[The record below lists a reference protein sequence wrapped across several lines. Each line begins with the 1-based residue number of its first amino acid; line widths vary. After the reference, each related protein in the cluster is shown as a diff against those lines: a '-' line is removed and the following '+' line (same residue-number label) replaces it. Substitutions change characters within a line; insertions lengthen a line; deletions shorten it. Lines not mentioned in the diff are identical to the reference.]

1 MHQPTDIHLTA
12 KDLSQ
17 EESKL
22 YRKRPYQHLQ
32 NRQDERRPVISPET
46 FELLQELLEFRHVF
60 HNIYGEELDYDKT
73 EKIAWQIDELYGKL
87 SEELNIFV
95 SSLEK

>member
-1 MHQPTDIHLTA
+1 MPDGSRLHKELLRQMSET
-12 KDLSQ
+12 
-17 EESKL
+17 
-22 YRKRPYQHLQ
+22 
-32 NRQDERRPVISPET
+32 QDERRPVIWPET

-73 EKIAWQIDELYGKL
+73 EKIAGQIDELYGKL

-95 SSLEK
+95 ASLEK